1 MDILLKLTPIAT
13 ITFVL
18 SSMLAMGLSLTVTQI
33 VTPLKN
39 VQLISLSVLIINSSS
54 PSKKRCWI
62 CRRSA

>member
-39 VQLISLSVLIINSSS
+39 VQLISLSVLANFLLMSGFSL
-54 PSKKRCWI
+54 C
-62 CRRSA
+62 